1 VRRGTFSGLA
11 TAAVIVAALCAL
23 PVVAP
28 TYYLHLLTLTF
39 CYGIMAMSLDLLV
52 GYTGLG
58 SLGHAAYFGVAGYV
72 VGVVAT
78 TLGWGFWPAAA
89 AGVLAAAGTAALF
102 GLLAIRATGPYFL
115 IITLALGQIIWGLA
129 YRWVSVTGGD
139 NGLRG
144 IARPVLAAGLS
155 LVRIQSF
162 YYFAMAVTLLAAASM
177 YLVVTSPFGLTL
189 RGIRESES
197 RMRVLGYNVF
207 LHKYLV
213 FIVAGTFSG
222 LAGVLYAYYN
232 GFVSPADV
240 HLIASANALLMV
252 ILGGSGTLFGPLVGS
267 ALLVFLQNLLSGI
280 TQRWLTI
287 LGAILVLAVMYAP
300 QGVVGAARTLLLRR
314 PAGGRGRGTGVRTVE
329 QSETT

>member
-1 VRRGTFSGLA
+1 MRSRAYSGLGA
-11 TAAVIVAALCAL
+11 GAVIAAGLCAL
-23 PVVAP
+23 PALAP
-28 TYYLHLLTLTF
+28 SYYLHLLTLTF

-52 GYTGLG
+52 GYTGLA
-58 SLGHAAYFGVAGYV
+58 SLGHAAYFGVAGYT
-72 VGVVAT
+72 VGAVAT
-78 TLGWGFWPAAA
+78 TLGWGFWPAA
-89 AGVLAAAGTAALF
+89 GTGLLIAAGTAALF

-115 IITLALGQIIWGLA
+115 IITLALGQIVWGLA

-144 IARPVLAAGLS
+144 IARPVLAAGLG
-155 LVRIQSF
+155 LGRIQSF
-162 YYFAMAVTLLAAASM
+162 YYFAMAVTLVAALLM

-207 LHKYLV
+207 LHKYLA
-213 FIVAGTFSG
+213 FIIAGTFSG

-240 HLIASANALLMV
+240 HLVASANALLMV
-252 ILGGSGTLFGPLVGS
+252 ILGGTGTLFGPLVGS
-267 ALLVFLQNLLSGI
+267 ALLVFLQNMLSGV

-300 QGVVGAARTLLLRR
+300 RGVVGAARTLLARR
-314 PAGGRGRGTGVRTVE
+314 PTARGTRVPAVE
-329 QSETT
+329 QRRTT